1 MIRQILVFCMLVTSL
16 AMAGEEGPP
25 KEAVRATKPF
35 LIPETHPIKAR
46 LDAFFHK
53 ERYTFCEATLKEGGF
68 SHYRPRDF
76 TRLIVAK
83 HPRFPGYVFKLYLD
97 VQQYYKSRP
106 EWKQWVA
113 RVKGSRLI
121 RQEIEKQGWQH
132 LFKVPQKWI
141 YRLPPVPKPEK
152 GYIPKYYIL
161 VEEDMELVS
170 DGKNKALWKS
180 DKITHAFLTKLHHLI
195 YTLGLLDC
203 AKIDNI
209 PFSEDGRIAFID
221 TQTYDASTI
230 AWESLNDN
238 LNSKNRD
245 FWIELTEQ

>member
-1 MIRQILVFCMLVTSL
+1 MIPLIFAGLMLVTPL
-16 AMAGEEGPP
+16 IGAEEREPP
-25 KEAVRATKPF
+25 KEAIHATKPF
-35 LIPETHPIKAR
+35 LIPENHPIKTR
-46 LDAFFHK
+46 LDAFFHGK
-53 ERYTFCEATLKEGGF
+53 RYTFCEETLKDGGF

-106 EWKQWVA
+106 EWKQWIS
-113 RVKGSRLI
+113 RVKGAKLI

-152 GYIPKYYIL
+152 GYLPKHYIL
-161 VEEDMELVS
+161 VEEDMDLVS
-170 DGKNKALWKS
+170 DAKNKAIWNS
-180 DKITHAFLTKLHHLI
+180 DKITPDLLTKLHHLI
-195 YTLGLLDC
+195 DTLGLLDC

-209 PFSEDGRIAFID
+209 PLSQDGRIAFID
-221 TQTYDASTI
+221 TQTFHASTI
-230 AWESLNDN
+230 AWDSLNDC